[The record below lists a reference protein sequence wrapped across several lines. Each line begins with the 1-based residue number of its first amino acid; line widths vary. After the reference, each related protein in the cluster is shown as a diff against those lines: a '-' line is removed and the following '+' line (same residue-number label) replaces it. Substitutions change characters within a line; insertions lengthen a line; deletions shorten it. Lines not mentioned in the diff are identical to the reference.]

1 MQRRPPF
8 LCNKT
13 KTKKTHSTAFKTI
26 RVAHSRKWLR
36 VVSGRKINLS
46 WDIDWLFSIGFCKRK
61 SDRNLTCTQIL
72 TNTRIHSWRSKV
84 VVLDRNEDTL
94 LRGTSLDLLGR
105 LCELA
110 GETPSRRGGMKGM
123 FYMWV
128 HCGLIL
134 RFCVYG
140 FKLCDYCW
148 VRYQFGIQT
157 Y

>member
-13 KTKKTHSTAFKTI
+13 KTKKTHSLTRLKP
-26 RVAHSRKWLR
+26 
-36 VVSGRKINLS
+36 SGLLIKEDGFDLFLEGRQIYLEMIE
-46 WDIDWLFSIGFCKRK
+46 IDWLFSIGFCKRK

-140 FKLCDYCW
+140 SKLCD
-148 VRYQFGIQT
+148 
-157 Y
+157 